1 MQCNLIFCRLKLP
14 HQFHFLSVRIG
25 PIITIITRPDIVQ
38 EVLTYVNLHLNVQ
51 YSKWNHCD
59 LIKTLTHDGMQVSLG
74 NVTSIEQS
82 QPCGLERRSGS
93 WLAVRGHVI
102 TPLASDWLSEVM
114 WSQHWPLIGFQ
125 KSCDHNTGL
134 WLVTHH
140 SEDYDEEILYDWFE
154 LVNRKNRLN
163 HLESVLVLS
172 IREVITHTHTHIH
185 TYTHTH
191 RNTHT
196 HTYTHTHTRTLSLA
210 QTHKHT
216 HTYTHSP
223 IPIISEPPF
232 SQAAHGAL
240 LSNVIQYFLQVSWK

>member
-25 PIITIITRPDIVQ
+25 PIITIITRPDICQ

-51 YSKWNHCD
+51 YSKWNHFD

-82 QPCGLERRSGS
+82 QPCGLERRIGS

-102 TPLASDWLSEVM
+102 TTLASDWLLEVM
-114 WSQHWPLIGFQ
+114 WSQNKYLIGHT
-125 KSCDHNTGL
+125 SLRGL
-134 WLVTHH
+134 WWGDTVWLVWVGKQ
-140 SEDYDEEILYDWFE
+140 EEQTEPF
-154 LVNRKNRLN
+154 
-163 HLESVLVLS
+163 
-172 IREVITHTHTHIH
+172 RECSSPFNKRGNNTYTHIH

-196 HTYTHTHTRTLSLA
+196 HIH
-210 QTHKHT
+210 THKHT
-216 HTYTHSP
+216 HIHTRS
-223 IPIISEPPF
+223 
-232 SQAAHGAL
+232 
-240 LSNVIQYFLQVSWK
+240 V